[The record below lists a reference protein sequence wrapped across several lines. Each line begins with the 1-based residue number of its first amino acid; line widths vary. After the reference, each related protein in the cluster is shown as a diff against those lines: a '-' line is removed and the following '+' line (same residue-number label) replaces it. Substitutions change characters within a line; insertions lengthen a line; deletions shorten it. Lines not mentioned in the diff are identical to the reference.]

1 MRWIALR
8 LVALLFL
15 PLTILPETSGSAE
28 HAVTDDVTA
37 CVQRNLPHPDSIRA
51 IRFTSRDRV
60 GAKTI
65 TAVKMFGRRTAD
77 GLRQLF
83 VRFLE
88 PEDIRGTA
96 LLFLE
101 RESDNEIYFASTELE
116 KPRKITGSGRSAN
129 LFGTDISYEDF
140 ERLEGMRPREPSLR
154 QADETIRDRP
164 VYVVETH
171 PENSGYERIVS
182 YIDQESCLPLLM
194 KFYDSGGQQRKELT
208 TNPRANLKHGPVWVP
223 HTALMRDLRDL
234 TTTHLMVDSHEQDDL
249 LPDGIFSVEALQETV
264 RVEAP

>member
-1 MRWIALR
+1 MRWTALR

-15 PLTILPETSGSAE
+15 LLIFLPASSGAAE
-28 HAVTDDVTA
+28 DAATDDVTA
-37 CVQRNLPHPDSIRA
+37 CVQRNLPQPDSIRA

-65 TAVKMFGRRTAD
+65 TSVKMYGRMSED

-101 RESDNEIYFASTELE
+101 RQSDNEVYFASTELE
-116 KPRKITGSGRSAN
+116 EPRKITGSGRSAN

-140 ERLEGMRPREPSLR
+140 ERLEGMRPREQSQR

-164 VYVVETH
+164 VYVIETH

-182 YIDQESCLPLLM
+182 YIDRESCLPLMM
-194 KFYDSGGQQRKELT
+194 KFYESGGQLRKELT
-208 TNPRANLKHGPVWVP
+208 TNPRANLKHGSVWVP
-223 HTALMRDLRDL
+223 HTALMRDARDL
-234 TTTHLMVDSHEQDDL
+234 TTTHLMVDSHEQDVL

-264 RVEAP
+264 RAEAP

>member
-1 MRWIALR
+1 MRWTAPR

-15 PLTILPETSGSAE
+15 PLSFLPGTAGAAD

-37 CVQRNLPHPDSIRA
+37 CVQRNLPQPDSIRA

-65 TAVKMFGRRTAD
+65 TSVKIYGRRSED

-101 RESDNEIYFASTELE
+101 RKGDNEVYFASTELE
-116 KPRKITGSGRSAN
+116 EPRKITGSGRSAN

-140 ERLEGMRPREPSLR
+140 ERLEGMRPGEPSQR
-154 QADETIRDRP
+154 KADETVRDRP
-164 VYVVETH
+164 VYVIETH

-182 YIDQESCLPLLM
+182 YIDQESCLPLRM

>member
-1 MRWIALR
+1 MWWTEPR

-15 PLTILPETSGSAE
+15 PLTFLSGTSGAAE
-28 HAVTDDVTA
+28 HVATDDVTA

-60 GAKTI
+60 GAKTV
-65 TAVKMFGRRTAD
+65 TSVKMFGRRSD
-77 GLRQLF
+77 HGLRQLF

-88 PEDIRGTA
+88 PDDIRGTA

-101 RESDNEIYFASTELE
+101 RESDNEVYFASTELE
-116 KPRKITGSGRSAN
+116 EPRRITGSGRSAN

-140 ERLEGMRPREPSLR
+140 ERLEGMRPREPSQR

-164 VYVVETH
+164 VYVIETH
-171 PENSGYERIVS
+171 PESSGYERIVS
-182 YIDQESCLPLLM
+182 YIDQESCLPLLI
-194 KFYDSGGQQRKELT
+194 KFYERGGELRKELT
-208 TNPRANLKHGPVWVP
+208 TNPRANLQHGSVWVP

-234 TTTHLMVDSHEQDDL
+234 TTTHLMVDSHEQDVL

-264 RVEAP
+264 RAEAH

>member
-1 MRWIALR
+1 MRWTAPCLA
-8 LVALLFL
+8 ALLFA
-15 PLTILPETSGSAE
+15 PLTFPVGTSGAVE
-28 HAVTDDVTA
+28 HAATDDVTA

-65 TAVKMFGRRTAD
+65 TSVKMFGRRSDD

-101 RESDNEIYFASTELE
+101 NESGNEVYFASTELE

-140 ERLEGMRPREPSLR
+140 ERLEGMRPPERLQR
-154 QADETIRDRP
+154 QADETVRGRP
-164 VYVVETH
+164 VYVIETH

-194 KFYDSGGQQRKELT
+194 KFYESGGQLRKELT
-208 TNPRANLKHGPVWVP
+208 TNPRANLKHGSVWVP
-223 HTALMRDLRDL
+223 HTALMRDVRDL
-234 TTTHLMVDSHEQDDL
+234 TTTHLMVDSHEQDVL
-249 LPDGIFSVEALQETV
+249 LPDGIFSVEALQETIRTEV
-264 RVEAP
+264 P

>member
-1 MRWIALR
+1 MRWTAPR

-15 PLTILPETSGSAE
+15 PLTFLPGTSGAAE
-28 HAVTDDVTA
+28 NAATDDVTA

-60 GAKTI
+60 GAKTV
-65 TAVKMFGRRTAD
+65 TAVKIFGRRSND

-101 RESDNEIYFASTELE
+101 REISNEVYFASTELE
-116 KPRKITGSGRSAN
+116 EPRKITGSGRSAN

-140 ERLEGMRPREPSLR
+140 ERLEGMRPREQLQR

-164 VYVVETH
+164 VYVIETH

-194 KFYDSGGQQRKELT
+194 KFYESGGQLRKELT
-208 TNPRANLKHGPVWVP
+208 TNPRANLKHGSVWVP
-223 HTALMRDLRDL
+223 HTALMRDVRDL
-234 TTTHLMVDSHEQDDL
+234 TTTHLMVDSHEQDVL
-249 LPDGIFSVEALQETV
+249 LPDGIFSVEALQESV
-264 RVEAP
+264 RTEAP